1 MRSERIFAALAS
13 LVALVAFSARPA
25 QAQGGGGG
33 ASVAG
38 KKAEE
43 VYKNIQVLKG
53 VPAEQVIPTM
63 QFIAASLGQ
72 QCTFCHV
79 EARDKDDKE
88 TKGTARKMIQMVM
101 AINKD
106 NFNGRVSV
114 TCYTCHRGNQDPVGV
129 PVIAEAEMR
138 PPEPAQGG
146 GGAGGGGQRPQ
157 GPSADQLMD
166 KYLQAIGGV
175 DALAKISS
183 RVEKG
188 NLVGADGRKTPV
200 DIYLKGTDKRVMI
213 THTAN
218 GDRSTGYNGSSG
230 WTVGGNGAPRDM
242 AALDLEGAQLEDDL
256 YLATHVKQIYSQW
269 RAGRPDKIGDK
280 DVYVLNGTA
289 QGHVPVRLYID
300 QQSGMLLRM
309 MHFTET
315 PVGRLPAQVDFSDY
329 RDQDGVKVPYKMV
342 MARPGTKTTLELDQV
357 QQNAA
362 VDDSKFTKPAAPAQQ

>member
-1 MRSERIFAALAS
+1 MRLNRAVAALAS
-13 LVALVAFSARPA
+13 VVLFVAFAASAA

-33 ASVAG
+33 ASIAG

-43 VYKNIQVLKG
+43 AFKNIQVLKG

-79 EARDKDDKE
+79 EAREKDDKE

-106 NFNGRVSV
+106 SFNGRVTV
-114 TCYTCHRGNQDPVGV
+114 TCYTCHRGSQDPVGV
-129 PVIAEAEMR
+129 PVISDAEMR
-138 PPEPAQGG
+138 PPELAQAGG
-146 GGAGGGGQRPQ
+146 GGGGGQRPQ
-157 GPSADQLMD
+157 GPTADQIMD
-166 KYLQAIGGV
+166 KYLQAMGGM

-188 NLVGADGRKTPV
+188 SVVGADGRKTPV
-200 DIYLKGTDKRVMI
+200 DIYEKGSDKRVMI

-256 YLATHVKQIYSQW
+256 YLATHVKQMYSQW
-269 RAGRPDKIGDK
+269 RAGRPDKINDK

-300 QQSGMLLRM
+300 QQSGTLLRM
-309 MHFTET
+309 MYFTET

-329 RDQDGVKVPYKMV
+329 REQDGVKVPYKMV
-342 MARPGTKTTLELDQV
+342 MARPGTKTTLVLDQV
-357 QQNAA
+357 QQNGG
-362 VDDSKFTKPAAPAQQ
+362 VDDSKFTKPVAPQQQ